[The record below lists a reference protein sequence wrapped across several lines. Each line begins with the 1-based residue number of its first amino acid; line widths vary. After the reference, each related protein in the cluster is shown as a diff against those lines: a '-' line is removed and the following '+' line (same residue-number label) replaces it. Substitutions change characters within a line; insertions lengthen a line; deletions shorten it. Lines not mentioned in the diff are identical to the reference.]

1 MDWGSHTNDQIDEA
15 IAHFSGLAS
24 AGLANVC
31 RLIQVV
37 DERQSWMTD
46 GARNLVDWVS
56 IHLRVRHE
64 TARQLVDVARRLV
77 DLPELS
83 ARFADGTLSID
94 QVESISKIATPDTE
108 DDAIAEALGMTNAQ
122 LDHAARRAN
131 PPSGADERSVH
142 ERRALYLQWNLDES
156 ELKGGL
162 RLPGPEGKVF
172 QEAVEGAA
180 DQIPENPETGTFDP
194 YPQRLA
200 DGLVHM
206 VGTTSTGPATAPTP
220 VTVFADLDA
229 LTTDV
234 RGVAELGGGV
244 LIPNE
249 TARMLC
255 CDAVVETVISN
266 ENVTVGIGRR
276 NRAIPAWL
284 RRLVVYRDEGRC
296 QFPGCRNTHWLQIH
310 HIEHWA
316 LGGKTDLDNL
326 ILLCGYHHR
335 FIHQKGW
342 HITGNPNDGV
352 TFRKPD
358 WTPYPRARPDLHPKL
373 RELVRST

>member
-15 IAHFSGLAS
+15 IVHFSGLAS

-37 DERQSWMTD
+37 DQRQSWMTD

-56 IHLRVRHE
+56 IQLRVRHE
-64 TARQLVDVARRLV
+64 TARQLVDVSRRLV
-77 DLPELS
+77 GLPELS
-83 ARFADGTLSID
+83 ARFADGTFNID
-94 QVESISKIATPDTE
+94 QVESISKVATPETE
-108 DDAIAEALGMTNAQ
+108 SEAIAEALGMNNAQ
-122 LDHAARRAN
+122 LDRAARRAN
-131 PPSGADERSVH
+131 PPSEGDERSLH
-142 ERRALYLQWNLDES
+142 DRRALYLQWNLDES
-156 ELKGGL
+156 ELKGAL
-162 RLPGPEGKVF
+162 RLPGPEGRTF
-172 QEAVEGAA
+172 QQAVEAA
-180 DQIPENPETGTFDP
+180 AESIPENPETGTLAP
-194 YPQRLA
+194 HPQRLA
-200 DGLVHM
+200 DGLVQLAA
-206 VGTTSTGPATAPTP
+206 TTSSEASIAPTP

-229 LTTDV
+229 LTTDSD
-234 RGVAELGGGV
+234 GVAELEGGV

-255 CDAVVETVISN
+255 CDPVVETVISK
-266 ENVTVGIGRR
+266 ENVIVGVGRR
-276 NRAIPAWL
+276 SRAIPAWL

-296 QFPGCRNTHWLQIH
+296 QFPGCRNTCWLQIH
-310 HIEHWA
+310 HIVHWS

-326 ILLCGYHHR
+326 ILLCGFHHR

-342 HITGNPNDGV
+342 HITGNPNDRV